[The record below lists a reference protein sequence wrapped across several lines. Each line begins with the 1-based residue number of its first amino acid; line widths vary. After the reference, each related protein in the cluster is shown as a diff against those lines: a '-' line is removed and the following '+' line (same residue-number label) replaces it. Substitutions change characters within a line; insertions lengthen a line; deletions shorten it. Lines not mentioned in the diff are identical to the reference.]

1 MKARLCLRFV
11 KIAQHGADN
20 ATLDQFAKDCKSFG
34 ITLLTEGWDVD
45 TWINSKR
52 KK

>member
-1 MKARLCLRFV
+1 V